1 MNFEVASNITKLS
14 LETSKDIIDNVERI
28 KILTNH
34 TLADIRKN
42 LDVISSA
49 LDGVTGKKMETEFS
63 GKHIKKERGITIIN
77 KLLIHNK
84 HITYS
89 SLVNK
94 SVLIFFC
101 QPLESLLQ

>member
-63 GKHIKKERGITIIN
+63 GKQGRGG
-77 KLLIHNK
+77 
-84 HITYS
+84 
-89 SLVNK
+89 
-94 SVLIFFC
+94 
-101 QPLESLLQ
+101 